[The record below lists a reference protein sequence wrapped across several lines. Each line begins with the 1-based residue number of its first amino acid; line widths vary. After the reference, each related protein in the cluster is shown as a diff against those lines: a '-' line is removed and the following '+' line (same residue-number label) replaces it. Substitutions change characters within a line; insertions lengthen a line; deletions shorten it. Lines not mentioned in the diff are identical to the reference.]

1 MAKGYVIVNVN
12 VRDADHYPEYARLAF
27 ETVATYGGR
36 YLVRGAKPII
46 AEGAPAL
53 SRFVILEFPSLEQA
67 RRWYDSDEY
76 RPVRALR
83 HKYAD
88 SELFFIEGLGDT

>member
-1 MAKGYVIVNVN
+1 MAKGYVVVNVH
-12 VRDADHYPEYARLAF
+12 VKDTDHYPEYARLAKD
-27 ETVATYGGR
+27 TVTKYGGR
-36 YLVRGAKPII
+36 YLVRGATPSIV
-46 AEGAPAL
+46 EGAPRL
-53 SRFVILEFPSLEQA
+53 ERFVILEFPSLEQA

-88 SELFFIEGLGDT
+88 TDLFLIEGHE

>member
-1 MAKGYVIVNVN
+1 MAKGYVVVNVH
-12 VRDADHYPEYARLAF
+12 VKDTEHYPEYARLAF
-27 ETVATYGGR
+27 DTVTKFGGR
-36 YLVRGAKPII
+36 YLVRGGKPVIV
-46 AEGAPAL
+46 EGAPKL
-53 SRFVILEFPSLEQA
+53 ERFVIVEFPSLEQA

-88 SELFFIEGLGDT
+88 TDLFLIEGHKG

>member
-1 MAKGYVIVNVN
+1 MAKGYVVVNVHVN
-12 VRDADHYPEYARLAF
+12 DTEHYPEYARLAF
-27 ETVATYGGR
+27 DTVTKFGGR
-36 YLVRGAKPII
+36 YLVRGGKPVI
-46 AEGAPAL
+46 AEGAPKL
-53 SRFVILEFPSLEQA
+53 ERFVIVEFPSLEQA

-88 SELFFIEGLGDT
+88 TDLFFIEGHE

>member
-1 MAKGYVIVNVN
+1 MVKGYVVVSVH
-12 VRDADHYPEYARLAF
+12 VRDADHYPEYARLAQD
-27 ETVATYGGR
+27 TVAQYGGR

-46 AEGAPAL
+46 AEGTPVL
-53 SRFVILEFPSLEQA
+53 ERFVILEFPSLEQA

-88 SELFFIEGLGDT
+88 TDLFFIEGHEG

>member
-1 MAKGYVIVNVN
+1 MAKGYVVVN
-12 VRDADHYPEYARLAF
+12 VRVKDADHYPEYARLAQG
-27 ETVATYGGR
+27 TVTQYGGR
-36 YLVRGAKPII
+36 YLVRGAKPFI

-53 SRFVILEFPSLEQA
+53 ERFVILEFPSLEQA

-83 HKYAD
+83 HTYAD
-88 SELFFIEGLGDT
+88 TDLFFIEGHE

>member
-1 MAKGYVIVNVN
+1 MAKGYVVVNVH
-12 VRDADHYPEYARLAF
+12 VKDADHYPEYARLARD
-27 ETVATYGGR
+27 TVAKFGGR
-36 YLVRGAKPII
+36 YLVRGATPII

-53 SRFVILEFPSLEQA
+53 ERFVILEFPSLEQA

-83 HKYAD
+83 HAYAD
-88 SELFFIEGLGDT
+88 TDLFLIEGHDG

>member
-1 MAKGYVIVNVN
+1 MSKGYVVVNVH
-12 VRDADHYPEYARLAF
+12 VKDTEHYPEYARLAF
-27 ETVATYGGR
+27 DTVTKYGGR
-36 YLVRGAKPII
+36 YLVRGGNPVIV
-46 AEGAPAL
+46 EGAPKL
-53 SRFVILEFPSLEQA
+53 ERFVILEFPSLEQA

-88 SELFFIEGLGDT
+88 TDLFFIAGHEG

>member
-1 MAKGYVIVNVN
+1 MAKGYVVVNVH
-12 VRDADHYPEYARLAF
+12 VKDTEHYPEYARLAF
-27 ETVATYGGR
+27 DTVTKFGGR
-36 YLVRGAKPII
+36 YLVRGGKPVIV
-46 AEGAPAL
+46 EGAPNL
-53 SRFVILEFPSLEQA
+53 ERFVILEFPSLDQA

-88 SELFFIEGLGDT
+88 TDLFFIEGHEG